1 MGLSWTNAKLV
12 GQYADA
18 PLIMVWR
25 FLIAAVSIAPILL
38 ITKISF
44 FIEKRDL
51 LLILSNSLFMV
62 CYNYFYF
69 KGTQVGLAGTGGVL
83 VTTLNP
89 VLTLLV
95 SSIIYH
101 TKISI
106 KDIFGLTFGI
116 IGGGLIIRIW
126 QQDMNSLFQSGNLF
140 FIFASISW
148 VCVTIITSY
157 SKERL
162 SFMSYSF
169 WSFSF
174 AFLLSIPLALE
185 QNLMSVFEF
194 DWIFWINLLFLS
206 CIAMSFGTSIYFLAS
221 SKLGPKQA
229 SAYIFL
235 VPLSAMGFAMIILL
249 EPLQTS
255 TLFGGI
261 LGIYAVYLINK

>member
-1 MGLSWTNAKLV
+1 V
-12 GQYADA
+12 
-18 PLIMVWR
+18 
-25 FLIAAVSIAPILL
+25 LL
-38 ITKISF
+38 ISKISF
-44 FIEKRDL
+44 FIKKRDI
-51 LLILSNSLFMV
+51 LLIFSNSLFMV
-62 CYNYFYF
+62 SYNYFYF
-69 KGTQVGLAGTGGVL
+69 KGTQVGLAGAGGVL

-101 TKISI
+101 TNIST
-106 KDIFGLTFGI
+106 KDIFGLTCGM

-148 VCVTIITSY
+148 VSVTIITSY
-157 SKERL
+157 SRERL

-221 SKLGPKQA
+221 SKLGPKKA

-235 VPLSAMGFAMIILL
+235 VPLSAMGFAMIILS